1 MDAITHIPTAKTM
14 KTKRGINK
22 YVNLIKRTELQG
34 YVSNNPEY
42 ANSDIIHRILNKEID
57 MSHFIFK
64 QEDVLKLLDKILE
77 TSEDAY
83 TINGVQDL
91 VLLMMGVSSYE
102 DDYEKDV
109 IQEISDRGI
118 SVDTDDILRIMSNIR
133 DIYQQGVYNPIIE
146 TLILN
151 RISSC
156 TEDPSQGV
164 GGFFQTSISFPS
176 TETCKSQKEG
186 LLYLTNEYKMFLTLK
201 INVQGRVL
209 TKLEL
214 IMILIY
220 WDIRINE
227 LSRYISLELIRKK
240 EQLWEIDVDT
250 LLQDIYEY
258 EIQVPL
264 MVQEKKQ
271 VIIDKELQSKQLQE
285 QEMETQ
291 FSNEVD
297 QELKQKITSLT
308 EQLKQL
314 KTQDPKKVEKRHLS
328 QREIIEW
335 DLFKK
340 EQEQKQM
347 KGGGSL
353 KSSICKKYKGIS
365 DQISVEDLYMI
376 DSCEDNFT

>member
-1 MDAITHIPTAKTM
+1 MDAITQIPTAKTM

-22 YVNLIKRTELQG
+22 YVNLIKRRELQ
-34 YVSNNPEY
+34 EY
-42 ANSDIIHRILNKEID
+42 ISGNSEYSSSDIIQRILNKEID

-64 QEDVLKLLDKILE
+64 QEDVVKLLDKILE

-118 SVDTDDILRIMSNIR
+118 SVDTDDILRIMSNIK

-151 RISSC
+151 RISTC

-201 INVQGRVL
+201 TDRLNMGAYL
-209 TKLEL
+209 CEKL
-214 IMILIY
+214 
-220 WDIRINE
+220 DG
-227 LSRYISLELIRKK
+227 
-240 EQLWEIDVDT
+240 
-250 LLQDIYEY
+250 
-258 EIQVPL
+258 PL
-264 MVQEKKQ
+264 
-271 VIIDKELQSKQLQE
+271 
-285 QEMETQ
+285 
-291 FSNEVD
+291 F
-297 QELKQKITSLT
+297 
-308 EQLKQL
+308 
-314 KTQDPKKVEKRHLS
+314 
-328 QREIIEW
+328 
-335 DLFKK
+335 
-340 EQEQKQM
+340 
-347 KGGGSL
+347 
-353 KSSICKKYKGIS
+353 
-365 DQISVEDLYMI
+365 
-376 DSCEDNFT
+376 

>member
-1 MDAITHIPTAKTM
+1 MDAITQIPTAKTM
-14 KTKRGINK
+14 KTKRGMNK
-22 YVNLIKRTELQG
+22 YVNLIKRRELQ
-34 YVSNNPEY
+34 EY
-42 ANSDIIHRILNKEID
+42 ISGNSEYSSSDIIQRILNKEID

-64 QEDVLKLLDKILE
+64 QEDVVKLLDKILE

-109 IQEISDRGI
+109 IQGISDRGI
-118 SVDTDDILRIMSNIR
+118 SVDTDDILRIMSNIK
-133 DIYQQGVYNPIIE
+133 DIYQQGVYNPFIE

-151 RISSC
+151 RISTC

-186 LLYLTNEYKMFLTLK
+186 LLYLTDEYKMFLTLK

-240 EQLWEIDVDT
+240 EQLWESDVDT
-250 LLQDIYEY
+250 LLQNIYEY

-285 QEMETQ
+285 QEMEIQ
-291 FSNEVD
+291 FSNEAD

-314 KTQDPKKVEKRHLS
+314 KMQDPKKLEKRHLS
-328 QREIIEW
+328 QREKIEW

-340 EQEQKQM
+340 EQEQKRM

-365 DQISVEDLYMI
+365 DQISVQDLYMI